1 MRPSGGVAL
10 PRLINFDATRVM
22 EVLASTA
29 IIGWVAVLVLA
40 HSTGRLATAPAI
52 ILLAFPI
59 VAFGVLLRPAWVV
72 LFIAAAPLAQI
83 PSVPTRALAFVMLF
97 TLIGQ
102 LIMRGRISVGWRSGF
117 IGLSLLF
124 VSALLVRADLTGAEA
139 LVARG
144 FLNGL
149 AFQILLGL
157 VTYNAVRMG
166 DLHGRPLINA
176 LLIGL
181 VISVAFEFTVFSSGL
196 PLTGVLPVG
205 RPVSY
210 LAAIGLTICFARLIT
225 RDESGS
231 LYHPMAHAVLAFGFF
246 LALFPGLQRGAWI
259 SAAIAILYVSLRARR
274 TRYILLAVLGMAL
287 ILAVPLARERVV
299 PGNTAEASG
308 GYTTGRFDLWE
319 ILWTEIE
326 PGLPLGNGFGH
337 TFTLDSEDLFGVG
350 NTSFAAEGNTFVFP
364 HNDFLFWMV
373 ELGYI
378 GLVGL
383 LTFWA
388 QLLAALRSVLRSR
401 SPERQHVLALCGVV
415 VAALVAELVG
425 STFFFQPLA
434 IALSISTGFIFGIRN
449 ALTRD
454 PTHPMQESAN
464 VGARAG
470 S

>member
-1 MRPSGGVAL
+1 MSRSGGVVAL
-10 PRLINFDATRVM
+10 PRWINFDATSVM
-22 EVLASTA
+22 EMLAYAA
-29 IIGWVAVLVLA
+29 IVAWVAVLVLA
-40 HSTGRLATAPAI
+40 HSTGRLATAPGI
-52 ILLAFPI
+52 VLLAFPI

-72 LFIAAAPLAQI
+72 LFIAAAPVAQI
-83 PSVPTRALAFVMLF
+83 QIAPTRALALLMLF

-102 LIMRGRISVGWRSGF
+102 LIMRGRISVGWRSGLV
-117 IGLSLLF
+117 GLSLLF
-124 VSALLVRADLTGAEA
+124 VSALFVRADLTGIEA

-181 VISVAFEFTVFSSGL
+181 LISVAFEFTVFSSGL
-196 PLTGVLPVG
+196 VLIGALPIG
-205 RPVSY
+205 RTVSY
-210 LAAIGLTICFARLIT
+210 LAAVGLAICFARLIT

-231 LYHPMAHAVLAFGFF
+231 LYHPMLHAVLASGFF

-259 SAAIAILYVSLRARR
+259 SAVIAIVYISLRARR
-274 TRYILLAVLGMAL
+274 ARYMLLAVMGMAL
-287 ILAVPLARERVV
+287 ILALPLARERVV
-299 PGNTAEASG
+299 PGNAAEGTG
-308 GYTTGRFDLWE
+308 GYSTGRFDLWE

-337 TFTLDSEDLFGVG
+337 TFTLDSEDLFGEG
-350 NTSFAAEGNTFVFP
+350 NTSFAAEDNTFVYS
-364 HNDFLFWMV
+364 HNDFLFWMM
-373 ELGYI
+373 ELGFI

-383 LTFWA
+383 VTFWA

-415 VAALVAELVG
+415 IAALVAELVA
-425 STFFFQPLA
+425 STFFFPALA

-449 ALTRD
+449 VVDA
-454 PTHPMQESAN
+454 
-464 VGARAG
+464 
-470 S
+470 